1 MGIGHFLTQDY
12 FDKNDGRKLSDM
24 LIGSVPGV
32 RTMTYGGRRALIS
45 TRGLISIE
53 KMPRGD
59 AVDRGM
65 GAMARCYIQIIVDD
79 LVRYGTGGRDES
91 LFDIDQIDPS
101 TIAAIEYYS
110 VAQLPLQFNRG
121 GNAPCGTL
129 VIWSRFGPT
138 KK

>member
-1 MGIGHFLTQDY
+1 M
-12 FDKNDGRKLSDM
+12 
-24 LIGSVPGV
+24 
-32 RTMTYGGRRALIS
+32 
-45 TRGLISIE
+45 ISINS
-53 KMPRGD
+53 MPHGD
-59 AVDRGM
+59 GADRLM
-65 GAMARCYIQIIVDD
+65 QAKPACYVQIIVDD
-79 LVRYGTGGRDES
+79 IVRYGSKPGES

-129 VIWSRFGPT
+129 VIWSRYGPL